1 MHTILQIQEFTKAP
15 SYDVFKKRVRALR
28 DEGFTIQPTRQ
39 GGYLISR
46 SDDQDF
52 SLTVQY
58 PLAPTPKSEAERD
71 TVYAKN
77 VEKEADR
84 KAKALARAKGRRP
97 NKDKEVLPRLEAPEA
112 LAWLDRLGLTM
123 EVNPP
128 VGSTHEAMAWDL
140 RALAA
145 SNPEAETD
153 QIKSLLLDR
162 YQYRFPSARLEDL
175 RFVLFRDSP
184 TGVPFPL
191 PMLGVDF
198 SSRAAASAA
207 DARRRALAAQIEDSQ
222 LEEQQHV

>member
-1 MHTILQIQEFTKAP
+1 MHTILQIQEFPKAP

-46 SDDQDF
+46 SDDPDF

-58 PLAPTPKSEAERD
+58 PLPAKEEGD

-77 VEKEADR
+77 VEKEANR
-84 KAKALARAKGRRP
+84 KAKSVARAKGRRP
-97 NKDKEVLPRLEAPEA
+97 NSDKETLPRVEAPEA
-112 LAWLDRLGLTM
+112 LAWLERLGLTLD
-123 EVNPP
+123 VNPP
-128 VGSTHEAMAWDL
+128 IGTTYEAMAWDL

-145 SNPEAETD
+145 SSPEADTD

-162 YQYRFPSARLEDL
+162 YQYRFPSARVEDL
-175 RFVLFRDSP
+175 RFVLFKDSP
-184 TGVPFPL
+184 TGVPFPM

-198 SSRAAASAA
+198 ASRALALAA
-207 DARRRALAAQIEDSQ
+207 DDRRRALAAQIADSDPTM
-222 LEEQQHV
+222 EEQHVQ